1 MPLRGTLD
9 FDMVFKAVC
18 AGYKDGT
25 VPEICTK
32 CANCSSG
39 ELDSEYT
46 CVVEDHCSIKDVE
59 GVTNITFGGTVV
71 GMVIFFG
78 VFALVQHKRSQ
89 AQMRQQVKGIMAEY
103 MPLDK
108 QGLGS
113 ADTAIE
119 QDDDSGEFQIS

>member
-1 MPLRGTLD
+1 M
-9 FDMVFKAVC
+9 
-18 AGYKDGT
+18 
-25 VPEICTK
+25 
-32 CANCSSG
+32 
-39 ELDSEYT
+39 
-46 CVVEDHCSIKDVE
+46 
-59 GVTNITFGGTVV
+59 
-71 GMVIFFG
+71 GMVILFG